1 MQARPPK
8 AASRT
13 RFPGL
18 LHEEFVFEK
27 ANFPQCHASTLCETP
42 RGLVVAWFG
51 GTRERNPDVGIWS
64 SYYDGGGWSAPQ
76 EQANGIQHEGLRYP
90 CWNPVLY
97 KPPGDGATML
107 FFKVGPAP
115 SRWWGELVVSYDGG
129 RSFRDRRRLPEGID
143 GPVRGKPSLLADGS
157 LLCPSSTE
165 HDDDWRFHFERLID
179 LKRPEL
185 GASWQRFEPVEQSF
199 QVIQPTLLQLAD
211 GHLQAMFRSKEE
223 RIIQAFSRDHGQ
235 TWTELQASS
244 LPNNNSG
251 IEALTLADKR
261 HLLLYNHLSGE
272 GHEDGWGKRNMLH
285 LAISDDGQQWKAAA
299 VIEREDSGEFS
310 YPAMIQTTDGLVH
323 MTYTWNRRRIKHVV
337 VDPTRLEASS
347 IIGLE
352 PWGDP

>member
-1 MQARPPK
+1 MILDQEGYLTCQSRASEEPRIFIDEDNHPIRLNARSAGRSGRVKLDVVDWDSDGRLDLLVNSENATWYRNVADRDGKVVLKKIGNLARRNVSSHTTSPTACDFDQDGKPDLVLGAENGLLYFIEHDDCIHYSK
-8 AASRT
+8 KKCRLASKGCEQD

-143 GPVRGKPSLLADGS
+143 GPVR
-157 LLCPSSTE
+157 
-165 HDDDWRFHFERLID
+165 
-179 LKRPEL
+179 
-185 GASWQRFEPVEQSF
+185 
-199 QVIQPTLLQLAD
+199 
-211 GHLQAMFRSKEE
+211 
-223 RIIQAFSRDHGQ
+223 
-235 TWTELQASS
+235 
-244 LPNNNSG
+244 
-251 IEALTLADKR
+251 EAITV
-261 HLLLYNHLSGE
+261 G
-272 GHEDGWGKRNMLH
+272 GW
-285 LAISDDGQQWKAAA
+285 
-299 VIEREDSGEFS
+299 
-310 YPAMIQTTDGLVH
+310 
-323 MTYTWNRRRIKHVV
+323 
-337 VDPTRLEASS
+337 
-347 IIGLE
+347 
-352 PWGDP
+352 

>member
-1 MQARPPK
+1 GCTLRGRGLVSGGGRWGRGMVEVGGGVMEGSPLRFVTAGSPTCDRAVRRGDGKVVLKKIGNLARRNVSSHTTSPTACDFDQDGKPDLVLGAENGLLYFIEHDNCIHYSKKEIQARPPK

-90 CWNPVLY
+90 CWNQVLY
-97 KPPGDGATML
+97 KPQGDGATML
-107 FFKVGPAP
+107 FFKVGPTP

-157 LLCPSSTE
+157 LLCPASTE

-179 LKRPEL
+179 LCVLNTFP
-185 GASWQRFEPVEQSF
+185 GP
-199 QVIQPTLLQLAD
+199 PD
-211 GHLQAMFRSKEE
+211 KEKFY
-223 RIIQAFSRDHGQ
+223 IPPS
-235 TWTELQASS
+235 
-244 LPNNNSG
+244 P
-251 IEALTLADKR
+251 
-261 HLLLYNHLSGE
+261 
-272 GHEDGWGKRNMLH
+272 
-285 LAISDDGQQWKAAA
+285 
-299 VIEREDSGEFS
+299 
-310 YPAMIQTTDGLVH
+310 
-323 MTYTWNRRRIKHVV
+323 
-337 VDPTRLEASS
+337 
-347 IIGLE
+347 
-352 PWGDP
+352 